1 MKKLRVYIDTSVIG
15 GCEDEEF
22 SEDSRRLME
31 EFRLGLKTAVISDL
45 THREIESA
53 PEKVRA
59 VLAQLLAYEVENIST
74 DAEALDLAEKYI
86 QEGVVGRNYE
96 ADALHIALATI
107 NQVDVSWN
115 FRHIVNLQ
123 RIRRFNAVNI
133 REGYGTLEIRS
144 PKEVL
149 YGEEI

>member
-1 MKKLRVYIDTSVIG
+1 
-15 GCEDEEF
+15 
-22 SEDSRRLME
+22 ME
-31 EFRLGLKTAVISDL
+31 EFRLGLKMAVISDL
-45 THREIESA
+45 TRREIESA
-53 PEKVRA
+53 PKEVRA
-59 VLAQLLAYEVENIST
+59 VLEQLSAYAVENIST

-107 NQVDVSWN
+107 NQVDVVVSWN